1 MNTNSSKMTIE
12 ELQDPKDAPF
22 DLLELADP
30 SRRQIELYL
39 KQGRCFVLKLENQIA
54 GVLVLSELTPEK
66 LEVKNVAISKVHQ
79 GKGYGKKMLMLA
91 KEVALDSGYQKL
103 MIATGNSSIG
113 QLALY
118 QKMGFEMV
126 EIVKDHF
133 IKNYPEPIYENGIQC
148 KHQVVLEM
156 KLKI

>member
-1 MNTNSSKMTIE
+1 MNTNSSKTTIE
-12 ELQDPKDAPF
+12 ELQDPENAPF

-30 SRRQIELYL
+30 SRRQVELYL
-39 KQGRCFVLKLENQIA
+39 KQGRCFVLKLENEIT
-54 GVLVLSELTPEK
+54 GVLVLSEISPEK
-66 LEVKNVAISKVHQ
+66 LEVKNIAISEVHQ
-79 GKGYGKKMLMLA
+79 GKGYGKNLLMLA
-91 KEVALDSGYQKL
+91 KDMALDSGYQKL

-113 QLALY
+113 QLVLY

-133 IKNYPEPIYENGIQC
+133 VKNYPEPIYENGIQC

-156 KLKI
+156 DIV